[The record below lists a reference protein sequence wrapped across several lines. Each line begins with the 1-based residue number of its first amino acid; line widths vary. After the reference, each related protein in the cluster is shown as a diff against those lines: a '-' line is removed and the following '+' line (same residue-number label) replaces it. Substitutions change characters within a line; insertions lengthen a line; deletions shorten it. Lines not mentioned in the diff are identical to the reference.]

1 LNSKGKDGKRTC
13 MVIRPKVKG
22 LSNGQEVPIIFG
34 MDEIIQEM
42 TMQIMHKEEDYPCGK
57 EGR

>member
-1 LNSKGKDGKRTC
+1 
-13 MVIRPKVKG
+13 
-22 LSNGQEVPIIFG
+22 

>member
-1 LNSKGKDGKRTC
+1 